1 MWRKGDAL
9 RKLKEPHGLGKLK
22 EGGYHDN
29 TQGKWM
35 PQTNSKKWNALKKLK
50 GDAKKTTK
58 GKRDVL
64 NKVKEGRFPNNN
76 QGNGMT

>member
-1 MWRKGDAL
+1 
-9 RKLKEPHGLGKLK
+9 
-22 EGGYHDN
+22 
-29 TQGKWM
+29 M